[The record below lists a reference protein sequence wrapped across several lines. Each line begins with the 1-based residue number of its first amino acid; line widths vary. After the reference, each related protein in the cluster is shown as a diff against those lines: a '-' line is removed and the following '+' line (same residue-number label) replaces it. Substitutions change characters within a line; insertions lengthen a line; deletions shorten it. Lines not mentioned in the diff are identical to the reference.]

1 MGLKNFFRR
10 NTTQTK
16 DIVKYLGGDSRPV
29 NMQLAAV
36 YRCVQVISDGVATLP
51 VELYD
56 VDKDGYI
63 STVRND
69 LSLILNISP
78 NDNMTRFTLLKLW
91 VQSML
96 LKGNAYGRI
105 IRKAGTVTSIEYI
118 PSGDVEV
125 VKTLEGIVYRVKGV
139 VFDSSEII
147 HILNNSEDGI
157 LGKSTISYAAT
168 TLNIA
173 SYATNQSTMFFKSG
187 GNINGIITSKKVLSN
202 DQKKDIQK
210 SWQEKHGVDNLG
222 SGSIAVLG
230 ADVNYTPIS
239 INPADA
245 QLLESRQ
252 FEVVEIARFFGVSPT
267 KLFDLSKSSYN
278 TYEAG
283 QLAFLGETLAPLL
296 TNIEQ
301 EFCRKIL
308 LPSERKRRT
317 IRFNVNAIL
326 RADLSKTASY
336 YSQMMNLG
344 GMTPNDVRYEIGL
357 PKIKDGDTTLV
368 QANLTTLTA
377 LKQKEINDGRE

>member
-1 MGLKNFFRR
+1 MGLKNIFKRGVVE
-10 NTTQTK
+10 TK
-16 DIVKYLGGDSRPV
+16 GIVSYFKGENRPL

-36 YRCVQVISDGVATLP
+36 YRCVQVISDGVAMLP
-51 VELYD
+51 IELYD
-56 VDKDGYI
+56 VDEDGYI

-69 LSLILNISP
+69 LSQILNSAP

-105 IRKAGTVTSIEYI
+105 IRKSGKVTSIEYI

-125 VKTLEGIVYRVKGV
+125 VKTPDGVLYRIKGV

-147 HILNNSEDGI
+147 HILNNSEDGVI
-157 LGKSTISYAAT
+157 GKSTISYAAS

-173 SYATNQSTMFFKSG
+173 SYATNQAAMFFKSG
-187 GNINGIITSKKVLSN
+187 GNVNGIISSKKTLTSE
-202 DQKKDIQK
+202 QKKEMQK
-210 SWQEKHGVDNLG
+210 SWQEKYGVDNLG

-230 ADVNYTPIS
+230 ADVTYTPIS

-296 TNIEQ
+296 VNIEQ

-308 LPSERKRRT
+308 LPNEKSRRT

-336 YSQMMNLG
+336 YSQMINLG
-344 GMTPNDVRYEIGL
+344 AMTPNDVRYELGL
-357 PKIKDGDTTLV
+357 HKIEGGDTILV

-377 LKQKEINDGRE
+377 LKQKESTDGKQ